1 MSYGEDIRD
10 IYFIK
15 RNLIKILEIL
25 LIFKIGPIQIQN
37 RFILI
42 KVTIKLKINNVC
54 FYLQK
59 EIIKFS
65 FSVNLHSFL
74 DVQLNILVFRWKLA
88 IFLKFRQLDSI
99 FCKDCLIFL
108 FYKTPFLW
116 TFPPDR
122 LYPVIL
128 FI

>member
-1 MSYGEDIRD
+1 MSYGEDMRD
-10 IYFIK
+10 IHFIK

-42 KVTIKLKINNVC
+42 KVTIKVKINNVC

-59 EIIKFS
+59 EIIKLS

-74 DVQLNILVFRWKLA
+74 DVQLNILVFR
-88 IFLKFRQLDSI
+88 
-99 FCKDCLIFL
+99 
-108 FYKTPFLW
+108 
-116 TFPPDR
+116 
-122 LYPVIL
+122 
-128 FI
+128 